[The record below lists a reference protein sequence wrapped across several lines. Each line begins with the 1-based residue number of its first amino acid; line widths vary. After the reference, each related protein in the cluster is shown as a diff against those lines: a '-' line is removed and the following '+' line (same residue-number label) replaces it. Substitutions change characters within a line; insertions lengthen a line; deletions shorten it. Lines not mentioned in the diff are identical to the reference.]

1 MRLAVVLRNI
11 TVISAATCSW
21 VALAAAW
28 SSPAHSETLK
38 QALAAA
44 YRTNPELESERSRLR
59 AADEGVAIANSG
71 YRPRIGANGSL
82 SWEKTTTDPAS
93 AATIAVGPTGS
104 ILTDSGINR
113 HARYGFYASQPLFTG
128 FQVTNQ
134 VRIAE
139 ANVRGGRET
148 LRGAEGNLFVQVVS
162 AYVNVIASRKI
173 LNLQEQNVSLMQKHV
188 RSARERLAFNE
199 LTNTDVAQAQ
209 LRMANAQAIVAT
221 GRAEVI
227 TSRGAY
233 VTFVGHEPNNLTDPT
248 FPRGLP
254 KTLGE
259 ALSIA
264 SRENPQIVRA
274 VHLEDAAR
282 HAVELARG
290 RLLPQVSLGAGW
302 GEDHNHDRSSTTRST
317 VVEGRMNVPLY
328 EGGEIHAQV
337 RQAKQIHLSS
347 LQAIDAI
354 RAQVHQSVTAAWS
367 QYDAVRARIDLARQ
381 QIRTSQT
388 ALDGVRREEGI
399 GQRTLLDVLNAQQD
413 YIDAQIN
420 MVSVR
425 RFELITA
432 YILMAQ
438 IGRLDATLLEMDPVY
453 DPTVHFDEVHR
464 KWFGLTISYPDGR
477 REVVKAP

>member
-1 MRLAVVLRNI
+1 MRLALLFRDIVSV
-11 TVISAATCSW
+11 SATACSC
-21 VALAAAW
+21 VALLAAW
-28 SSPAHSETLK
+28 SGAAHSETLK
-38 QALAAA
+38 EALTSA
-44 YRTNPELESERSRLR
+44 YRTNPALESERSRLR
-59 AADEGVAIANSG
+59 ATDEGVAIANSG
-71 YRPRIGANGSL
+71 YRPRIGTNGSL
-82 SWEKTTTDPAS
+82 SWEKTMTDPSTAS
-93 AATIAVGPTGS
+93 SITVGPTGS
-104 ILTDSGINR
+104 ILTEDGLNR

-139 ANVRGGRET
+139 ANVRGGREV

-162 AYVNVIASRKI
+162 AYINVMATRQI
-173 LNLQEQNVSLMQKHV
+173 LSLQEQNAALMQKHV

-209 LRMANAQAIVAT
+209 LRMANAQAAIAT
-221 GRAEVI
+221 GRSDVI
-227 TSRGAY
+227 TARGAY
-233 VTFVGHEPNNLTDPT
+233 VTFVGHEPSHLTDPS
-248 FPRGLP
+248 FPRGMP
-254 KTLGE
+254 KSLAE
-259 ALSIA
+259 ALGVA
-264 SRENPQIVRA
+264 SHQNPQIIGA
-274 VHLEDAAR
+274 IHGEEAAR

-317 VVEGRMNVPLY
+317 IVEGRMNMPLY

-337 RQAKQIHLSS
+337 RQAKQLHLSS

-354 RAQVHQSVTAAWS
+354 RGQVQQAVTAAWS
-367 QYDAVRARIDLARQ
+367 QHDAARARVEVARQ
-381 QIRTSQT
+381 QIRTSQA

-425 RFELITA
+425 RVELISA
-432 YILMAQ
+432 YIVMAQ
-438 IGRLDATLLEMDPVY
+438 IGRLDATLLDMDPVY
-453 DPTVHFDEVHR
+453 DPTIHFEEVHR

-477 REVVKAP
+477 RQVIKAP